1 MWSDTRWPPETTL
14 YRYAH
19 TVNLL
24 VVFIQVKSYTECIVL
39 LLSHSQLLQSE
50 LDTVQLTVNEQA
62 KRMSELEEEVGAHS
76 STGKVTRRELD
87 TW

>member
-1 MWSDTRWPPETTL
+1 M
-14 YRYAH
+14 
-19 TVNLL
+19 VNLL
-24 VVFIQVKSYTECIVL
+24 VVFIQAKSYYNTECTVL
-39 LLSHSQLLQSE
+39 LTHTLLSLSHSQLLQSE
-50 LDTVQLTVNEQA
+50 LDRVQLTVNEQA

>member
-1 MWSDTRWPPETTL
+1 M
-14 YRYAH
+14 
-19 TVNLL
+19 
-24 VVFIQVKSYTECIVL
+24 K
-39 LLSHSQLLQSE
+39 SE
-50 LDTVQLTVNEQA
+50 LATVQLTVDEQA